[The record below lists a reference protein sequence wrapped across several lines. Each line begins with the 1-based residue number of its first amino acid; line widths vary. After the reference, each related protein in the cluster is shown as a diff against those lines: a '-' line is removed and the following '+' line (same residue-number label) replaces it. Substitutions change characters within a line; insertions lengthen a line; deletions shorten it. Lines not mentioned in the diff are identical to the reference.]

1 MDKKKLLEQFQ
12 SHLPLSPQKAEILA
26 EKFQYKEIAKND
38 FLLKE
43 GKIPNETYFLLDGY
57 IRSYTLDTEG
67 AEVTTMLYGNSSFAT
82 DFVSFF
88 KRQATKENLQA
99 LTDCRLWY
107 LTYEEVQVNFHT
119 IPEFREWGRSL
130 LLSNY
135 SVLKDR
141 MLAMIQLT
149 AEQRYLNLIAS
160 QPEIFQNVP
169 LKMIASYLGITDTSL
184 SRIRKDINKSKK
196 K

>member
-1 MDKKKLLEQFQ
+1 MDKKKLLAHFQ
-12 SHLPLSPQKAEILA
+12 SHLPLPPQKAEILA

-43 GKIPNETYFLLDGY
+43 GKIPNETYFLLEGY

-67 AEVTTMLYGNSSFAT
+67 TEVTTMLYGNSAFAT

-99 LTDCRLWY
+99 LTDCTLWY

-135 SVLKDR
+135 STLKDR
-141 MLAMIQLT
+141 MLGMIQLT

-184 SRIRKDINKSKK
+184 SRIRKEISNSKK